1 MGPLNG
7 IKIVEFA
14 GIGPGPFCGMALA
27 DLGAEVI
34 TINRINEKGTHN
46 KFDIHNRS
54 KYSLTADLKKNSTK
68 DEILKL
74 LSQVDGLIEGYRPGV
89 MESLGL
95 GPDDCF
101 NVNPKIVY
109 GRMTGWGQDG
119 PMSKNAGHDINY
131 ISLTGAL
138 GAMGRKNNPPSP
150 PLNLIGDYGGGGM
163 HLALGMTAAFIHQI
177 KTGEGQVVDSAMI
190 DGTSMLMSFFYS
202 FNQMGYWE
210 DERESNLLDGGA
222 HFYDTYECADGRFL
236 AIGSIEP
243 KFYSIFLEKLEITD
257 KDFLNQMDKGKW
269 PKLKD
274 KVSKIILTKTRDD
287 WAAIFDDT
295 DGCVTPVLSI
305 SEAPL
310 NEHNI
315 QRNTFTNFDGVIQP
329 NPSPRFSK
337 SVLSIKHNS
346 KEKGADSSNLIEKYN
361 LDPEA
366 FI

>member
-138 GAMGRKNNPPSP
+138 GAMGRKNTPPSP

-222 HFYDTYECADGRFL
+222 HFYDTYECADGKFL

-315 QRNTFTNFDGVIQP
+315 QRNTYTNFDGVIQP

>member
-315 QRNTFTNFDGVIQP
+315 QRNTYTNFDGVIQP

-337 SVLSIKHNS
+337 SVLGIKHNS

-366 FI
+366 FN